1 MTDLELLIDQAARG
15 EPLAQAKLF
24 GEFEPRLRGMVT
36 MRLDQRLQGKLD
48 TSDVIQEA
56 FIEYSESL
64 PEYVPRPD
72 LPFYIWLRTL
82 TIRKLSN
89 LQRQFLATE
98 ARDVNRELANGRGGS
113 LTTSCLSLAEFF
125 VGSMTSPSQA
135 VLRLELQARIH
146 EALND
151 MDSTDREIL
160 ALRHFEQLSN
170 SEAAQVLQ
178 ISPTA
183 ASNRYIRALG
193 RLRPLLDQ
201 IIAMDET

>member
-24 GEFEPRLRGMVT
+24 GEFEPRLRSMVT

-56 FIEYSESL
+56 YIEYSESL
-64 PEYVPRPD
+64 PQYVPHPE
-72 LPFYIWLRTL
+72 LPFYLWLRTL

-89 LQRQFLATE
+89 LQRHFLGTE
-98 ARDVNRELANGRGGS
+98 ARDVNREISNGRGGS
-113 LTTSCLSLAEFF
+113 VATSCLSLAEFF
-125 VGSMTSPSQA
+125 VGSLTSPSQA

-146 EALND
+146 DALND

-201 IIAMDET
+201 IIALDET